1 MWLKH
6 LPAERVLKG
15 SMKDNFWEMGDTGPC
30 GPCTELHYDRIGGRN
45 AASLVNQDDPD
56 VLEVWNLVF
65 IQFNREASGDLA
77 SLPAKHVDT
86 GMGFERLVSV
96 LQDKRSNY
104 DTDVFAPLFD
114 AIQESLGLEEPY
126 TGKLGKDDVDLKD
139 TAYRVLADHARTLSY
154 AIADGAVPSNEGRGY
169 VLRRV
174 LRRAV
179 RFGQQILK
187 APPGFFSKLIPT
199 VVETY
204 KETFPELEAKQDF
217 IIEIIKEEEESFEKM
232 LVGGIKYFN
241 EVSASMRQDKATVVS
256 GRDAFFLYDTM
267 GFPVDLTQIMAD
279 EQGFTVDLEGFES
292 EMAQQKARSRQA
304 AAAKKG
310 GAGVDLSL
318 GVQETAVLQ
327 KEEVTPTDD
336 EGKFVWDQSL
346 PATVQAIYTE
356 SGFLEAGKEAA
367 VDVSVGVVVDQTS
380 FYAESGGQVGDSGDI
395 IVVDSQGK
403 ETGRISV
410 YDTQVFAGYVMHK
423 GAVTAGAVK
432 VGSSVTMNVDYQR
445 RAKIAPN
452 HSLTHVVNYALRK
465 VLGGDVD
472 QKGSL
477 CDEDKLRFDFT
488 SKGALTAAQLTEV
501 EAICR
506 AQIDQQLSVDA
517 QVFAPVTLLFAP
529 RPPAP
534 VPSGPPPLPTRRQ
547 DGPRVK
553 DLVAFW
559 PRARDLAALSRRT
572 ALALTPEPPSCP
584 RTLGPSA
591 PAGGPLEAHT
601 ALALIP
607 EVSPTGRAAT
617 PAACVEAL
625 WACAACHAATQGGDA
640 WMRVQVVPLKD
651 AMSINGLRAVFG
663 EQYPDP
669 VRVVAVGNKVSD
681 MVAAPDKDD
690 WLTGSV
696 ELCGGTHIKNT
707 KEAHG
712 FALVNEEA
720 SARPGPPPR
729 VSACCCCM
737 LAPAALRW
745 RPRPSP
751 SARGPRL
758 GPARALAASGRRAG
772 LVWGGRGGRAPR
784 RVQRAAMPE
793 S

>member
-30 GPCTELHYDRIGGRN
+30 GPCTELHFDRIGGRN

-432 VGSSVTMNVDYQR
+432 VGSRVTMNVDYQR

-488 SKGALTAAQLTEV
+488 AKGALTAGQLTEV

-506 AQIDQQLSVDA
+506 AQIDQQLAVDA
-517 QVFAPVTLLFAP
+517 QVLAPVALPFAP

-534 VPSGPPPLPTRRQ
+534 VPSGPPPLPTRPEEGRH
-547 DGPRVK
+547 GK
-553 DLVAFW
+553 DLKAVR
-559 PRARDLAALSRRT
+559 PRR
-572 ALALTPEPPSCP
+572 
-584 RTLGPSA
+584 GP
-591 PAGGPLEAHT
+591 GGPLEAHT
-601 ALALIP
+601 
-607 EVSPTGRAAT
+607 SSTAT
-617 PAACVEAL
+617 
-625 WACAACHAATQGGDA
+625 H
-640 WMRVQVVPLKD
+640 
-651 AMSINGLRAVFG
+651 
-663 EQYPDP
+663 Y
-669 VRVVAVGNKVSD
+669 
-681 MVAAPDKDD
+681 
-690 WLTGSV
+690 
-696 ELCGGTHIKNT
+696 
-707 KEAHG
+707 
-712 FALVNEEA
+712 
-720 SARPGPPPR
+720 
-729 VSACCCCM
+729 
-737 LAPAALRW
+737 
-745 RPRPSP
+745 
-751 SARGPRL
+751 
-758 GPARALAASGRRAG
+758 
-772 LVWGGRGGRAPR
+772 
-784 RVQRAAMPE
+784 
-793 S
+793 